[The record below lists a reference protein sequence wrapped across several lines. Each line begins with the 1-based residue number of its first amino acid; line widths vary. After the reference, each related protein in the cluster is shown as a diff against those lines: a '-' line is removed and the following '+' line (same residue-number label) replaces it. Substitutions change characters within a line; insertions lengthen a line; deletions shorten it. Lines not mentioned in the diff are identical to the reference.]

1 MNRTS
6 RGVYLG
12 GRFKGWHLRRDFKKI
27 LLYIYICGVQSI
39 QGVSGI
45 REKQIILFILSI
57 LIFPTYISLFNP
69 CLSPNHMVLR
79 RTRPDQAETT
89 LSDPPASSPSQ
100 SLPMYVFPSHIL
112 SNHLSPSHPRHLIPS
127 FHFLRFA
134 YHISLPHR
142 TDARLRYASAA
153 SSNPT
158 GALI

>member
-57 LIFPTYISLFNP
+57 LISHNISLSLQPLFEP
-69 CLSPNHMVLR
+69 QSHGPQA
-79 RTRPDQAETT
+79 DQAR
-89 LSDPPASSPSQ
+89 P
-100 SLPMYVFPSHIL
+100 
-112 SNHLSPSHPRHLIPS
+112 
-127 FHFLRFA
+127 
-134 YHISLPHR
+134 
-142 TDARLRYASAA
+142 
-153 SSNPT
+153 
-158 GALI
+158 G